1 MTLQLEN
8 LSKHFTVKSDRG
20 KATVRAVQNVNLDVP
35 DGQTV
40 ALVGESGCG
49 KTTIAKLVLMLE
61 KPTGGAVRFN
71 GKSLGEMTRRDVKDY
86 RRQVQAVFQDPYAS
100 LNPRLTVK
108 RIIAEPILAH
118 QRIDRAALNAR
129 IGELLDVVGLPRTA
143 ADLYPHEFSGGQRQ
157 RIAIARALALNPRVI
172 ILDEPISALDVS
184 IRAQIL
190 NLLVDIQQKFG
201 LTYLLIA
208 HDLALVEHL
217 STGVAVIYLGS
228 VVESGP
234 SGDIFARPAHPY
246 TRALLDAVPRPD
258 PDYVPV
264 AAETADDTGS
274 ALDPPSGCKFHP
286 RCPYVMDVC
295 KVNDPPLKVQ
305 PDGRRAAC
313 HLLEMAS

>member
-8 LSKHFTVKSDRG
+8 LSKHFIVRADRG
-20 KATVRAVQNVNLDVP
+20 KATVRAVESVNLDVP

-61 KPTGGAVRFN
+61 KPTGGAIRFN
-71 GKSLGEMTRRDVKDY
+71 GKSLDEMTRRDVKDY

-118 QRIDRAALNAR
+118 QRIDRVALNTR
-129 IGELLDVVGLPRTA
+129 ISELLDVVGLPRTA

-157 RIAIARALALNPRVI
+157 RIAIARALALKPRVI

-228 VVESGP
+228 VVESGA

-246 TRALLDAVPRPD
+246 TKALLDAVPRPD

-264 AAETADDTGS
+264 AAETSEDTGS

-295 KVNDPPLKVQ
+295 RVNDPPLKVQ